1 MDGFLCVNKP
11 QGPSSFKIVAQLR
24 KVLKVKKIGHAGT
37 LDPEASGLLVIAVG
51 SATRL
56 IQYLP
61 NEPKV
66 YRFGI
71 QFGSQT
77 DTLDNTGTVI
87 ADGGIFP
94 LSTQLV
100 TALNRFHGEY
110 LQVPPAYS
118 AKKINGVRA
127 YEMARN
133 GDNPDLKPCK
143 VKIHSLDMIQYDQDR
158 GSAELEVSCSGGTYV
173 RALVRDL
180 ATELNT
186 YGFAS
191 FIRRCRSGNFSLEH
205 AMEIDDIDH
214 AVNYIMPAPVVLGN
228 EPGIQ
233 LSEHHHR
240 KLIHGMD
247 ISLPQMNGLTGR
259 KIFAYCGTHLLAV
272 LQWKQGSE
280 FHPVAVFPLSGD
292 SHEASFNR

>member
-1 MDGFLCVNKP
+1 M
-11 QGPSSFKIVAQLR
+11 R

-37 LDPEASGLLVIAVG
+37 LDPQASGLLVIAVG

-66 YRFGI
+66 YRFGL

-77 DTLDNTGTVI
+77 DTLDNTGSII
-87 ADGGIFP
+87 ADGGSFP
-94 LSTQLV
+94 PSAQLQA
-100 TALNRFHGEY
+100 ALNRFHGEY
-110 LQVPPAYS
+110 LQVPPAFS

-127 YEMARN
+127 YKMARN
-133 GDNPDLKPCK
+133 GDNPPLKPCK
-143 VKIHSLDMIQYDQDR
+143 VTIHSLDLIQYDQDK
-158 GSAELEVSCSGGTYV
+158 GLAELELSCSGNLCEGSCQRSCIRV
-173 RALVRDL
+173 
-180 ATELNT
+180 NT

-191 FIRRCRSGNFSLEH
+191 FIRRCRSGNFNLEQ

-214 AVNYIMPAPVVLGN
+214 AVNYIMPAAVVLGN

-240 KLIHGMD
+240 KLIHGMN
-247 ISLPQMNGLTGR
+247 ISLPQMNGLTDR
-259 KIFAYCGTHLLAV
+259 MSCIVVHICLLYFNGNRA
-272 LQWKQGSE
+272 Q
-280 FHPVAVFPLSGD
+280 
-292 SHEASFNR
+292 SFIL